1 METSIYIN
9 NNPGNIKYFG
19 DGGVEG
25 VDYYLGKGDTGIKYR
40 KFKSKADGLSAIL
53 DTVYKYGTTN
63 VDEIMGKYASDDK
76 SGTAIEDYG
85 SELRFAYDVAKNLDY
100 DNAEQLKNFVQGI
113 THFENSANSEDY
125 ANYYT
130 EKDYEDAVK
139 LFQEKKLFEQIDN
152 VETKGEGFEMRK
164 LGL

>member
-1 METSIYIN
+1 MN
-9 NNPGNIKYFG
+9 
-19 DGGVEG
+19 
-25 VDYYLGKGDTGIKYR
+25 
-40 KFKSKADGLSAIL
+40 
-53 DTVYKYGTTN
+53 
-63 VDEIMGKYASDDK
+63 KYAKTDK
-76 SGTAIEDYG
+76 SGKVIEDYG
-85 SELRFAYDVAKNLDY
+85 KELRYAYDVAKNLDY
-100 DNAEQLKNFVQGI
+100 DNTEQLKNFVQGI

>member
-1 METSIYIN
+1 MQKIFN
-9 NNPGNIKYFG
+9 FFP
-19 DGGVEG
+19 
-25 VDYYLGKGDTGIKYR
+25 L
-40 KFKSKADGLSAIL
+40 
-53 DTVYKYGTTN
+53 TVYKSTLSLSEN
-63 VDEIMGKYASDDK
+63 EKNEMIEEVRLMEKK
-76 SGTAIEDYG
+76 S
-85 SELRFAYDVAKNLDY
+85 KNLDY
-100 DNAEQLKNFVQGI
+100 DNTEQLKNFVEGI

-125 ANYYT
+125 RNYYT